1 MLLVEDNELNMEI
14 AQIVLT
20 KAGMVVDTA
29 ENGQVA
35 VTKASA
41 KRYDVILM
49 DIQMPVMNG
58 YEATRAIRQFEN
70 KELAQVPIIAMTAN
84 AFQEDKQRALNEGMD
99 GHVAKPLNVE
109 MLLQVMQEA
118 LSSKRISL

>member
-1 MLLVEDNELNMEI
+1 
-14 AQIVLT
+14 
-20 KAGMVVDTA
+20 
-29 ENGQVA
+29 
-35 VTKASA
+35 
-41 KRYDVILM
+41 M

-99 GHVAKPLNVE
+99 GHVAKPLNVKVV
-109 MLLQVMQEA
+109 MQAMQEA
-118 LSSKRISL
+118 LLNKGQK